1 MIDSILTSVKK
12 FCHIDENY
20 EFFDP
25 DIIMY
30 INSNLNELNQLGVG
44 VRGFAIYDK
53 LSTWHDFLQD
63 DEGTLNM
70 AIEFVQLSVRL
81 MFDPP
86 AGSTVSSYEN
96 RIAEL
101 TWRLNVQ
108 VDPGVSNSTSSND
121 EK

>member
-12 FCHIDENY
+12 FCHIDESY

-25 DIIMY
+25 DIVMY

-44 VRGFAIYDK
+44 VRGFTIHDK
-53 LSTWHDFLQD
+53 TPTWDDFLGD
-63 DEGTLNM
+63 DKDNLSM
-70 AIEFVQLSVRL
+70 AIEFIQLSVRL
-81 MFDPP
+81 IFDPP
-86 AGSTVSSYEN
+86 AGSTVTAYKE

-108 VDPGVSNSTSSND
+108 VDPKVGNVL
-121 EK
+121 